1 MKKSRKRAISLILA
15 LVLLFSALMINGTSN
30 AMIDTEKTAIA
41 LVATMTEVVE
51 EGTNIAGYVNA
62 KKADFVDAYG
72 DIFEAKGYDVDDLFD
87 AEGGIYTEVLGTVE
101 GCIGVEMVEGEPTPT
116 IGTIIGYMTAT
127 LTTTGEEDF
136 QWVEYTVTFN
146 TDGKGSI
153 ESQDV
158 YATGTPDMDIDYYF
172 NEYVNGIYMDPEFTI
187 PYMGQAILEDTT
199 LYVDVDLIGIR
210 EVNITATIPT
220 VGETVEIEGYPDEY
234 WSWGSQTNK
243 PLATVPGG
251 VEYYFVDENGTSY
264 SYWLTGL
271 DEEGYNTPFVGTF
284 QYDTDYYA
292 EIYLSANDGYVFTD
306 DVAVT
311 VNGVPADKIFYND
324 YSDMSFGT
332 ILTTPEEPAD
342 YSFLDGAEQTF
353 DKSGD
358 EELSFRADI
367 PLEKFQE
374 SGKAYMDGEEI
385 PMEYATLTNGS
396 TIIAFSKEYTDQL
409 TVGEHTFKLA
419 VSNGEVETTFNVIDS
434 KSSNPKTGDNISL
447 FVGLFIVT
455 VVAGIVTIKKIK

>member
-51 EGTNIAGYVNA
+51 EGTNIAEYVNA

-101 GCIGVEMVEGEPTPT
+101 GCIGVEMVEGEPVPT
-116 IGTIIGYMTAT
+116 MGTIIGYVTAT

-136 QWVEYTVTFN
+136 EWVEYTVTFD

-153 ESQDV
+153 ESQEV
-158 YATGTPDMDIDYYF
+158 YAIDTPDMDIDYYY

-199 LYVDVDLIGIR
+199 LYVDVDLIGIK
-210 EVNITATIPT
+210 EVNITAAIPT
-220 VGETVEIEGYPDEY
+220 VGTTVEIEKYEDDY
-234 WSWGSQTNK
+234 YDWGSQTNK

-251 VEYYFVDENGTSY
+251 VGYYFVDEDGDSY
-264 SYWLTGL
+264 SYWLTGF
-271 DEEGYNTPFVGTF
+271 DEEGYDTPFTGTF

-292 EIYLSANDGYVFTD
+292 ERVLYANSGYIFTD
-306 DVAVT
+306 DVAIT
-311 VNGVPADKIFYND
+311 VNGVPADEIFYNS
-324 YSDMSFGT
+324 YTYLSLGT
-332 ILTTPEEPAD
+332 ILTTPEEPAE

-367 PLEKFQE
+367 PLEKFQI

-396 TIIAFSKEYTDQL
+396 TIITLSKVYTDEL

-419 VSNGEVETTFNVIDS
+419 VSNGEVETTFNVVET

-447 FVGLFIVT
+447 FVGLFLVT
-455 VVAGIVTIKKIK
+455 VVAGYVTIKKIK